1 MAEKT
6 ETYLVREAEEQ
17 DMGSMLSYESFDQ
30 VFVWATTQNN
40 VDNTENIIDKKSVKL
55 NATSFWLTLILLV
68 KYRQK

>member
-1 MAEKT
+1 
-6 ETYLVREAEEQ
+6 
-17 DMGSMLSYESFDQ
+17 MGSMLSYESFDQ